1 MPGPT
6 PNKWKTPSWNRLGQ
20 SQQPQQS
27 GGGGRDAKVKHLAWD
42 QTGVLL
48 AVASADKCL
57 WIYDWDMVQAADLK
71 GQGERQRRIQD
82 SKWTLPPI
90 LTFRVPHAVAT
101 LNGIPTKTTS
111 TMTTTMTV
119 TMKINWR

>member
-6 PNKWKTPSWNRLGQ
+6 PNKWKTPSWIRLGQ

-27 GGGGRDAKVKHLAWD
+27 GGGGRDTKVEHLAWD
-42 QTGVLL
+42 RTGVLL
-48 AVASADKCL
+48 AVASADKYL
-57 WIYDWDMVQAADLK
+57 RIYDWDMVRAADLK
-71 GQGERQRRIQD
+71 GRGERQRRIQD

-101 LNGIPTKTTS
+101 LKWNPHKNN
-111 TMTTTMTV
+111 V
-119 TMKINWR
+119 NNDYNND